1 MPLPG
6 IDFEKPYQERTCRI
20 DSKSATDLNE
30 REKMKHLWLVVMLA
44 CTLSRPALAQDPAG
58 TAGSS
63 KIYEGADAFKL
74 APRNALVI
82 GVATLKDG
90 NGFLSLKNPANDA
103 TKVTEALKSVG
114 FATTNLADNL
124 KPEEMT
130 RQNIKKAVYDF
141 ALLLHK
147 FGGVGLIYF
156 SGHGVERNGRMYL
169 LPYDAFVEYD
179 QDFEEDLIPISL
191 FYEAFDFADNPFG
204 LIIVDACRDDPWS
217 THPVASFGPALDL
230 STAPIASQNVIFS
243 SSVLSGSK
251 ALDGSDDLSPYA
263 AAFVDAL
270 NQSDEGLSTFF
281 GTIGKTIHRMST
293 LKSTGD
299 VPVTQLIDGRDFVF
313 VPTIKTFH
321 QEQTIYMGGLSTGNR
336 DVLNDLLWEYS
347 GGYFYDAAKT
357 WLANAPLAPAN
368 AATPA
373 RVAQLIDSSNLRT
386 GPSLESD
393 VVTMSDKGTRLAVV
407 GELKSQ
413 AGSNWFPVLAPGG
426 QDAFVRTDRVRIL
439 DYKPTST
446 TLVMNF
452 STESHEGN
460 EVLSAESK
468 AKLSAA
474 FGSPAGAAI
483 TGVTVAGY
491 KVRGADGSL
500 GDQHQLLAR
509 QTIVLEALKE
519 AGFDSSKATLSV
531 KETADREKDN
541 AVFCIWSGG

>member
-1 MPLPG
+1 
-6 IDFEKPYQERTCRI
+6 
-20 DSKSATDLNE
+20 
-30 REKMKHLWLVVMLA
+30 MKYLWLAVMIA
-44 CTLSRPALAQDPAG
+44 CSFSRLALAQDQAATTGAP
-58 TAGSS
+58 
-63 KIYEGADAFKL
+63 KIYAGADEFQL

-82 GVATLKDG
+82 GVSTLKDG

-103 TKVTEALKSVG
+103 TKVTEALKG
-114 FATTNLADNL
+114 ARFAVTNLADNL

-130 RQNIKKAVYDF
+130 RQNIKKAIYDF
-141 ALLLHK
+141 ALLLQK
-147 FGGVGLIYF
+147 VGGVGLIYF

-169 LPYDAFVEYD
+169 LPYDAFVEYN
-179 QDFEEDLIPISL
+179 QDFEEELIPIAL
-191 FYEAFDFADNPFG
+191 FYEAFDFAANPFG

-217 THPVASFGPALDL
+217 SHPVASFGPAFNV
-230 STAPIASQNVIFS
+230 STAPIASQDVIFS

-263 AAFVDAL
+263 TAFVDAL

-281 GTIGKTIHRMST
+281 GAIGRTIHRMST
-293 LKSTGD
+293 LKATGD

-313 VPTIKTFH
+313 VPTIQTFR
-321 QEQTIYMGGLSTGNR
+321 QEQKIYLGGLSTGNR
-336 DVLNDLLWEYS
+336 DVLNDLMWEYS
-347 GGYFYDAAKT
+347 GGYFYTAAKK
-357 WLANAPLAPAN
+357 WLANAPLAPAST
-368 AATPA
+368 ATPA
-373 RVAQLIDSSNLRT
+373 LVAQLVDSSNLRT

-393 VVTMSDKGTRLAVV
+393 IVTMSAKGTRLAVV
-407 GELKSQ
+407 GESKFQ
-413 AGSNWFPVLAPGG
+413 AGSNWFPVLAPSG
-426 QDAFVRTDRVRIL
+426 QDAFVRTDRVRIM

-446 TLVMNF
+446 TLAMSF
-452 STESHEGN
+452 SAESHGGN
-460 EVLSAESK
+460 EVLSPESQ

-474 FGSPAGAAI
+474 LGSHTGAVI

-531 KETADREKDN
+531 NETADREKDN